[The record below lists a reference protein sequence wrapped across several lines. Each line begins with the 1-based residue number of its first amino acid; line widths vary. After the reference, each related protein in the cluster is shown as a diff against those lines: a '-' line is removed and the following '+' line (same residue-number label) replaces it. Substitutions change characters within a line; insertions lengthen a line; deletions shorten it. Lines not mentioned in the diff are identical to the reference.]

1 VNSLRI
7 TLVYGSER
15 EAKTETLE
23 LPEGSTLSDALQKS
37 QLALAI
43 DPDRALSVAVF
54 GQLCGLSQTL
64 ADGDRIELLR
74 PLVIDA
80 KEARRRRVAVRERRQ
95 R

>member
-1 VNSLRI
+1 LKSLCV
-7 TLVYGSER
+7 TVVYGSETEVR
-15 EAKTETLE
+15 TETLD

-37 QLALAI
+37 HLAAAV
-43 DPDRALSVAVF
+43 DPNRALSVAVF
-54 GQLCGLSQTL
+54 GQLCDPGQTL

-80 KEARRRRVAVRERRQ
+80 KEARRRRVAVRERRN